1 MTLVMQK
8 FRQTII
14 IISIII
20 SILFLLFIK
29 AHAVEADLEADYD
42 VIFNHRDAEK
52 DDFGPGTYQYPQNE
66 IFQNKG
72 NLFDIR
78 VFTILESDN
87 DYLFKFDF
95 TRLTDPWNSKYEFSL
110 PLIEL
115 YIDND
120 QGGSNNPFYRGANIS
135 FEEGFSWN
143 KFLKISGWWV
153 RIFNPNSKERA
164 VFNLN
169 EISSEDPY
177 QSETADVSIEDNT
190 INLKISKSELGS
202 LDSSKFVLL
211 IGSFDPF
218 GYDHFRSFSEE
229 KSSWQIYTETELDIN
244 KIPRVMDI
252 LVPEGRSQREILS
265 EEFAEIP
272 SFAVNNAAAAEK
284 ENGISNINRAV
295 DLLFIIYIL
304 FVMGIIYYYRQKKY

>member
-1 MTLVMQK
+1 MTLLMRK
-8 FRQTII
+8 FRQKII
-14 IISIII
+14 IIFIII
-20 SILFLLFIK
+20 LILFLFFTGVN
-29 AHAVEADLEADYD
+29 AAEVDYD
-42 VIFNHRDAEK
+42 VIYNYRDAGK

-87 DYLFKFDF
+87 EYLFKFKF
-95 TRLTDPWNSKYEFSL
+95 SNLTDPWNAKYGFSL
-110 PLIEL
+110 PLLEL

-120 QGGSNNPFYRGANIS
+120 QGGNSTPFYKGANIS
-135 FEEGFSWN
+135 FEEDFSWN

-153 RIFNPNSKERA
+153 RIFNPDSTARA
-164 VFNLN
+164 VFDLS
-169 EISSEDPY
+169 EISAEDPY
-177 QSETADVSIEDNT
+177 EADTAEVSVENNT
-190 INLKISKSELGS
+190 IDIKISKSEIAS
-202 LDSSKFVLL
+202 LDNSKFVLL

-229 KSSWQIYTETELDIN
+229 KRSWQIYAETELDLN

-252 LVPEGRSQREILS
+252 LVPEGMSQREILT

-272 SFAVNNAAAAEK
+272 SFAVKSSAGKEAEDLK
-284 ENGISNINRAV
+284 TYNISRTA
-295 DLLFIIYIL
+295 DLLFIIYII
-304 FVMGIIYYYRQKKY
+304 FIMGIIYYYREKK

>member
-1 MTLVMQK
+1 MTLLMKSLSQI
-8 FRQTII
+8 II

-20 SILFLLFIK
+20 ITLFLIFIGT
-29 AHAVEADLEADYD
+29 AAAETDYD

-52 DDFGPGTYQYPQNE
+52 DDFGPGTYEYPQNE

-78 VFTILESDN
+78 VFTILESDRY
-87 DYLFKFDF
+87 YLFRFNF
-95 TRLTDPWNSKYEFSL
+95 SNLTDPWNAEHEFSL

-120 QGGSNNPFYRGANIS
+120 QGGKSSPFYQGANVT
-135 FEEGFSWN
+135 FEEDFKWN
-143 KFLKISGWWV
+143 KFIKLSGWWV
-153 RIFNPNSKERA
+153 RLFTPNSKEKD

-169 EISSEDPY
+169 EISAEDPY
-177 QSETADVSIEDNT
+177 QAETAEVTAENNT
-190 INLKISKSELGS
+190 IDLKIAKSELGL
-202 LDSSKFVLL
+202 LDNSKLVLL

-218 GYDHFRSFSEE
+218 GYDHFRSFTDE
-229 KSSWQIYTETELDIN
+229 KSSWQIYAETELDIN

-252 LVPEGRSQREILS
+252 LVPEGRSQREILT

-272 SFAVNNAAAAEK
+272 SLSIQTSAAEEDVEDSK
-284 ENGISNINRAV
+284 IIRTV
-295 DLLFIIYIL
+295 DLLFVLYIL
-304 FVMGIIYYYRQKKY
+304 FVLGIVYYYRQNN

>member
-1 MTLVMQK
+1 MTLFMRK

-14 IISIII
+14 IISIIT
-20 SILFLLFIK
+20 SILFLFFINVY
-29 AHAVEADLEADYD
+29 AAEAEYD

-78 VFTILESDN
+78 VFSILESDN
-87 DYLFKFDF
+87 DYLFKFNF
-95 TRLTDPWNSKYEFSL
+95 SNLTDPWNGKYGFSL

-115 YIDND
+115 YIDNG
-120 QGGSNNPFYRGANIS
+120 QGGSRTPFYKGSNIS
-135 FEEGFSWN
+135 FEEDFDWN

-153 RIFNPNSKERA
+153 RLFNPDSKEEA

-169 EISSEDPY
+169 EISEKDPY
-177 QSETADVSIEDNT
+177 QSDTAELTVENNT
-190 INLKISKSELGS
+190 ISLKISKSELGS
-202 LDSSKFVLL
+202 LENSKFVLL

-218 GYDHFRSFSEE
+218 GYDHFRSFTEE
-229 KSSWQIYTETELDIN
+229 KSYWQLSVKTELDIN

-252 LVPEGRSQREILS
+252 LVPEGRSQRAILT

-272 SFAVNNAAAAEK
+272 FFSVKTSAAE
-284 ENGISNINRAV
+284 EAQEVEVSNIRRIV
-295 DLLFIIYIL
+295 DLFFIIYIL
-304 FVMGIIYYYRQKKY
+304 TIIGIIYYYKEKK

>member
-1 MTLVMQK
+1 MTLVMRK

-20 SILFLLFIK
+20 SILFLLFINV
-29 AHAVEADLEADYD
+29 HAAEADYE
-42 VIFNHRDAEK
+42 VIFNHRDAEN
-52 DDFGPGTYQYPQNE
+52 DDFGPGTYQYPQKE

-87 DYLFKFDF
+87 DYLFKFNF
-95 TRLTDPWNSKYEFSL
+95 TKLTDPWNSEYGFSL

-115 YIDND
+115 YLDND
-120 QGGSNNPFYRGANIS
+120 QGGSNNPFYKGANIS
-135 FEEGFSWN
+135 FEEGFNWN

-177 QSETADVSIEDNT
+177 QAETADVFTEDNT
-190 INLKISKSELGS
+190 INLKISKTELGS
-202 LDSSKFVLL
+202 LDNSKFVLL

-218 GYDHFRSFSEE
+218 GYDHFRSFSKE
-229 KSSWQIYTETELDIN
+229 KSSWQIYTETELDIT

-252 LVPEGRSQREILS
+252 LVPEGRSQREILT

-272 SFAVNNAAAAEK
+272 SFAVKTSTAAEK
-284 ENGISNINRAV
+284 ESGISNINRTV

-304 FVMGIIYYYRQKKY
+304 FIMGIIYYYRQKKY

>member
-1 MTLVMQK
+1 MTLLMRK

-20 SILFLLFIK
+20 SILFLLFIG
-29 AHAVEADLEADYD
+29 AHAAEADYD

-87 DYLFKFDF
+87 DYLFKFKF
-95 TRLTDPWNSKYEFSL
+95 SNLTDPWNAKHGFSL
-110 PLIEL
+110 PLIEV

-120 QGGSNNPFYRGANIS
+120 QKGSSKPFYKGANIS
-135 FEEGFSWN
+135 FEEEFNWN

-153 RIFNPNSKERA
+153 RIFTPDSKEKA

-169 EISSEDPY
+169 EISAEDPY
-177 QSETADVSIEDNT
+177 QANTAEVSIEDNT
-190 INLKISKSELGS
+190 IDIKISKSELGS
-202 LDSSKFVLL
+202 LDNSKFVLL

-218 GYDHFRSFSEE
+218 GYDHFRSFTEE
-229 KSSWQIYTETELDIN
+229 KRSWQIYAETELDIN

-252 LVPEGRSQREILS
+252 LVPEGRSQRKILT
-265 EEFAEIP
+265 EEFAKIP
-272 SFAVNNAAAAEK
+272 SFAVKSSAGGEAKAGEVYN
-284 ENGISNINRAV
+284 ISRML
-295 DLLFIIYIL
+295 DLLFILYVL
-304 FVMGIIYYYRQKKY
+304 FIMGIIYYYREKK